1 VGVLNVEGLKVEL
14 GFPSVEDPLIPP
26 GRGFK
31 ITKYLNLAYFVNE
44 SKSIDA
50 CSEFEV

>member
-1 VGVLNVEGLKVEL
+1 VEF
-14 GFPSVEDPLIPP
+14 GFPKRGGPLNSI
-26 GRGFK
+26 GAGLLNHQ
-31 ITKYLNLAYFVNE
+31 TLNLAYFVNE